1 MGENLREHAKH
12 PENIRKNI
20 WKTWEKWRTLGKK
33 NWNTLGKTLNGTS

>member
-12 PENIRKNI
+12 PDNIWKYM

-33 NWNTLGKTLNGTS
+33 KTGTHWAKQ